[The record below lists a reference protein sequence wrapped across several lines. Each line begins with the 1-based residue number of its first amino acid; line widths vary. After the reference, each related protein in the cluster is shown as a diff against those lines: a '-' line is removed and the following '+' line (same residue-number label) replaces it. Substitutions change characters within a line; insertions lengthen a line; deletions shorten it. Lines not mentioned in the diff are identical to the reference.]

1 MRKKVIIITAVAL
14 AVIAAGCAHNIN
26 ARGVYAAC
34 PYGAI
39 GYGSF
44 SCTKDNVKV
53 IATEETTREGVKSS
67 NEFMVGKQT
76 TGYDVELAEVRKK

>member
-1 MRKKVIIITAVAL
+1 MKTILAISAIALTFAIT
-14 AVIAAGCAHNIN
+14 GCAHNIN

-34 PYGAI
+34 PYGAV

-53 IATEETTREGVKSS
+53 IATEETTKEGVKST
-67 NEFMVGKQT
+67 NEFSVGKQT
-76 TGYDVELAEVRKK
+76 TGYDVELAAVPKK